1 MTLFGK
7 SRGSKGEYIDLSSYV
22 EEGPEKEPKM
32 YVKVAEIQKYEDLP
46 TFIEYVY
53 NGNLLLLDYSYIKRE
68 EFEKDRIVNEL
79 KKVVRDI
86 NGDIAG
92 LSKDILIVAPA
103 GVKIDRRKI
112 RGTFF

>member
-7 SRGSKGEYIDLSSYV
+7 SRSGKEDYIDLSHYV
-22 EEGPEKEPKM
+22 EETTDKEAKM
-32 YVKVAEIQKYEDLP
+32 TVKVAEIQKYEDLSA
-46 TFIEYVY
+46 FKEYVY
-53 NGNLLLLDYSYIKRE
+53 TGNLLLLDYSYLKRDE
-68 EFEKDRIVNEL
+68 VEKERIVNEL

-92 LSKDILIVAPA
+92 LSSDILIVTPA
-103 GVKIDRRKI
+103 GVKIDRRKA